1 MENNLFFVDSKKLS
15 AEALKKKHRI
25 ENDPSSR
32 TNHMEYM
39 EGMEQIHSDIMDKV
53 LTEMNDYDYNHY
65 TADDV
70 KRALAKESCGITDF
84 KVLLSP
90 AALPFL

>member
-1 MENNLFFVDSKKLS
+1 
-15 AEALKKKHRI
+15 
-25 ENDPSSR
+25 
-32 TNHMEYM
+32 MEYM

-70 KRALAKESCGITDF
+70 KRGSRQRKLRNRGFQSSAVAGGPAVLRTDGGQS
-84 KVLLSP
+84 KG
-90 AALPFL
+90 